1 MLDTK
6 SSSAK
11 LSPASAPLDASEM
24 PSIIT
29 REFWHNISHPTDSTL
44 GKAILMLL
52 VFAESLVCIFW
63 IYTLSGLGEGY
74 AMMAAVPYVYVIFSY
89 ASLLIFYRSK
99 KFEYFTFTQLV
110 MLLVMPFF
118 MQWAIGGYEAS
129 SGIAIWAIL
138 SPIGALMILGTKQ
151 STPWFVLFA
160 VLAGLSWKLNYMFA
174 GNSLPIP
181 PHVKDTFFLMNI
193 IGTSCILYAVMRY
206 FQSQKERTLL
216 ELSLEQARSEKL
228 LLNILPKSIANRLKD
243 NDMRIAD
250 SHEEVT
256 ILFADIVGFTKM
268 TATMPPAELVDLL
281 SQLFSRFDALADS
294 YNLEKIKTI
303 GDGYMVIGGAPVA
316 RDDHATVIAQLALDM
331 QQALVEFNALT
342 GKNLQMRIGISS
354 GPVVA
359 GVIGTSKFAYDIWGD
374 PVNMASRMEKTCS
387 VGGIHVSEAT
397 YELLKDNHHLESRG
411 LIDIKG
417 KGEVTTYLLK
427 A

>member
-1 MLDTK
+1 MLD
-6 SSSAK
+6 SSA
-11 LSPASAPLDASEM
+11 PARFT
-24 PSIIT
+24 T
-29 REFWHNISHPTDSTL
+29 REFWHSISNPTDSTL

-74 AMMAAVPYVYVIFSY
+74 ALMAAVPYVYIIVSY

-138 SPIGALMILGTKQ
+138 SPIGALMILGTRP
-151 STPWFVLFA
+151 STPWFALFTI
-160 VLAGLSWKLNYMFA
+160 LAALSWKLNYMFA

-181 PHVKDTFFLMNI
+181 PHIKDTFFLMNI
-193 IGTSCILYAVMRY
+193 IGTTCILYAVMRY

-216 ELSLEQARSEKL
+216 ELNLEQARSEKL
-228 LLNILPKSIANRLKD
+228 LLNVLPKSIANRLKD

-250 SHEEVT
+250 SHENVT

-268 TATMPPAELVDLL
+268 TASMPPAELVDLL
-281 SQLFSRFDALADS
+281 SQLFSRFDALAD
-294 YNLEKIKTI
+294 NHGLEKIKTI
-303 GDGYMVIGGAPVA
+303 GDGYMVVGGAPVA
-316 RDDHATVIAQLALDM
+316 RDDHATVIAQLALEM
-331 QQALVEFNALT
+331 QQALADFNAQT
-342 GKNLQMRIGISS
+342 GKKLQMRIGISS

-374 PVNMASRMEKTCS
+374 AVNMASRMEKTAHS
-387 VGGIHVSEAT
+387 DSIQVSEVT
-397 YELLKDNHHLESRG
+397 YQLLQESELFIQNHRLESRG
-411 LIDIKG
+411 LIEIKG
-417 KGEVTTYLLK
+417 KGAVNTYILK

>member
-1 MLDTK
+1 MLD
-6 SSSAK
+6 SK
-11 LSPASAPLDASEM
+11 LPARFT
-24 PSIIT
+24 T
-29 REFWHNISHPTDSTL
+29 REFWHSLSTPTDSTL

-52 VFAESLVCIFW
+52 VFSESLVCVFW

-74 AMMAAVPYVYVIFSY
+74 ALMAAVPYVYIVVSY

-99 KFEYFTFTQLV
+99 RFEYFTFTQLV

-138 SPIGALMILGTKQ
+138 SPIGALMILGTKP
-151 STPWFVLFA
+151 STPWFALFTI
-160 VLAGLSWKLNYMFA
+160 LAALSWKLNYMFA

-181 PHVKDTFFLMNI
+181 PHIKDTFFLMNI
-193 IGTSCILYAVMRY
+193 IGTTCILYAVMRY

-216 ELSLEQARSEKL
+216 ELNLEQARSEKL
-228 LLNILPKSIANRLKD
+228 LLNVLPKSIATRLKD

-250 SHEEVT
+250 SHENVT

-268 TATMPPAELVDLL
+268 TASMPPAELVDLL
-281 SQLFSRFDALADS
+281 SQLFSRFDALAGS
-294 YNLEKIKTI
+294 HGLEKIKTI
-303 GDGYMVIGGAPVA
+303 GDGYMVVGGAPVA

-331 QQALVEFNALT
+331 QQALVEFNTLT

-374 PVNMASRMEKTCS
+374 PVNMASRMEKTALNGC
-387 VGGIHVSEAT
+387 IQVSEVT
-397 YELLKDNHHLESRG
+397 YELIKDNYQLEPRG
-411 LIDIKG
+411 QVEIKG
-417 KGEVTTYLLK
+417 KGEVNAYILK

>member
-1 MLDTK
+1 MLETK
-6 SSSAK
+6 A
-11 LSPASAPLDASEM
+11 AFN
-24 PSIIT
+24 ITT
-29 REFWHNISHPTDSTL
+29 REFWHSISHPTDSTL

-74 AMMAAVPYVYVIFSY
+74 ALMAAVPYVYIIVSY

-138 SPIGALMILGTKQ
+138 SPIGALMILGTKP
-151 STPWFVLFA
+151 STPWFVLFTI
-160 VLAGLSWKLNYMFA
+160 LAGLSWKLNYMFA

-181 PHVKDTFFLMNI
+181 PHIKDTFFLMNI
-193 IGTSCILYAVMRY
+193 IGTTCILYAVMRY

-216 ELSLEQARSEKL
+216 ELEQEQARSEKL

-268 TATMPPAELVDLL
+268 TASMPPAELVGIL
-281 SQLFSRFDALADS
+281 SQLFSRFDALADAHG
-294 YNLEKIKTI
+294 LEKIKTI

-316 RDDHATVIAQLALDM
+316 RSDHATVVAQLALEM
-331 QQALVEFNALT
+331 QQALAEFNAQMDR
-342 GKNLQMRIGISS
+342 KLQMRIGISS

-374 PVNMASRMEKTCS
+374 PVNMASRMEKTTLS
-387 VGGIHVSEAT
+387 DSIQVSEVT
-397 YELLKDNHHLESRG
+397 YELLKESYSLESRG
-411 LIDIKG
+411 LVEIKG
-417 KGEVTTYLLK
+417 KGEVNTYFLK
-427 A
+427 S

>member
-1 MLDTK
+1 VQQNKKLDFKGTQHYFMLETK
-6 SSSAK
+6 AT
-11 LSPASAPLDASEM
+11 LD
-24 PSIIT
+24 ITT
-29 REFWHNISHPTDSTL
+29 REFWHSISHPTDSTL

-74 AMMAAVPYVYVIFSY
+74 ALMAAVPYVYIIVSY

-138 SPIGALMILGTKQ
+138 SPIGALMILGTKP
-151 STPWFVLFA
+151 STPWFMLFTI
-160 VLAGLSWKLNYMFA
+160 LAGLSWKLNYIFA

-181 PHVKDTFFLMNI
+181 AHIKDTFFLMNI
-193 IGTSCILYAVMRY
+193 IGTTCILYAVMRY

-216 ELSLEQARSEKL
+216 ELELEQARSEKL

-268 TATMPPAELVDLL
+268 TASMPPAELVDIL
-281 SQLFSRFDALADS
+281 SQLFSRFDALADTHG
-294 YNLEKIKTI
+294 LEKIKTI
-303 GDGYMVIGGAPVA
+303 GDGYMVIGGAPVG
-316 RDDHATVIAQLALDM
+316 RSDHATVIAQLALEM
-331 QQALVEFNALT
+331 QQALAEFNAQMDR
-342 GKNLQMRIGISS
+342 KLQMRIGISS

-374 PVNMASRMEKTCS
+374 PVNMASRMEKTTLS
-387 VGGIHVSEAT
+387 DSIQVSEVT
-397 YELLKDNHHLESRG
+397 YELLKNSYRLESRG
-411 LIDIKG
+411 LIEIKG
-417 KGEVTTYLLK
+417 KGEVNTYLLK
-427 A
+427 S

>member
-1 MLDTK
+1 MPD
-6 SSSAK
+6 SSTTFG
-11 LSPASAPLDASEM
+11 
-24 PSIIT
+24 ITT

-44 GKAILMLL
+44 GKAILTIL

-74 AMMAAVPYVYVIFSY
+74 AIMAAVPYVYIIVSY

-138 SPIGALMILGTKQ
+138 SPIGALMILGTRQ
-151 STPWFVLFA
+151 STPWFILFGL
-160 VLAGLSWKLNYMFA
+160 LAGLSWRLNYMFV
-174 GNSLPIP
+174 GNTLPIP
-181 PHVKDTFFLMNI
+181 PHIKDTFFLMNI
-193 IGTSCILYAVMRY
+193 MGVACILYAVMRY

-216 ELSLEQARSEKL
+216 ELSMEQARSEKL

-250 SHEEVT
+250 SHEAVT

-268 TATMPPAELVDLL
+268 TASMPPAELVDLL
-281 SQLFSRFDALADS
+281 SQLFSRFDKLADQLG
-294 YNLEKIKTI
+294 LEKIKTI
-303 GDGYMVIGGAPVA
+303 GDGYMVVGGAPVS
-316 RDDHATVIAQLALDM
+316 RDDHAAVIAQLALGM
-331 QQALVEFNALT
+331 QRELAAFNEQT
-342 GKNLQMRIGISS
+342 GNSLQMRIGISS

-374 PVNMASRMEKTCS
+374 SVNMASRMEKT
-387 VGGIHVSEAT
+387 GMPGTIQVSETT
-397 YELLKDNHHLESRG
+397 YQRLKNHYTLEPRG
-411 LIDIKG
+411 PIEIKG
-417 KGEVTTYLLK
+417 KGEVNTYLLK
-427 A
+427 S

>member
-1 MLDTK
+1 MLEEKTT
-6 SSSAK
+6 
-11 LSPASAPLDASEM
+11 LG
-24 PSIIT
+24 ITT
-29 REFWHNISHPTDSTL
+29 REFWHNISRPTDSTL

-74 AMMAAVPYVYVIFSY
+74 ALMAAVPYVYIIVSY

-138 SPIGALMILGTKQ
+138 SPIGALMILGTKP
-151 STPWFVLFA
+151 STPWFVLFTI
-160 VLAGLSWKLNYMFA
+160 LAGLSWKLNYMFA

-181 PHVKDTFFLMNI
+181 GHIKDTFFLMNI
-193 IGTSCILYAVMRY
+193 IGTTCILYAVMRY

-216 ELSLEQARSEKL
+216 ELELEQARSEKL

-268 TATMPPAELVDLL
+268 TASMPPAELVDLL
-281 SQLFSRFDALADS
+281 SQLFSRFDALADRHD
-294 YNLEKIKTI
+294 LEKIKTI
-303 GDGYMVIGGAPVA
+303 GDGYMVISGAPVA
-316 RDDHATVIAQLALDM
+316 REDHAKVIAQLALEM
-331 QQALVEFNALT
+331 QQALIDFNLQT
-342 GKNLQMRIGISS
+342 GKSLQMRIGISS

-374 PVNMASRMEKTCS
+374 PVNMASRMEKTS
-387 VGGIHVSEAT
+387 LSDSIQVSEVT
-397 YELLKDNHHLESRG
+397 YNLIKNNYRLESRG
-411 LIDIKG
+411 LIEIKG
-417 KGEVTTYLLK
+417 KGEVNTYLLK
-427 A
+427 AHP

>member
-1 MLDTK
+1 MP
-6 SSSAK
+6 A
-11 LSPASAPLDASEM
+11 LSTSFGVT
-24 PSIIT
+24 T

-44 GKAILMLL
+44 GKAILTIL

-63 IYTLSGLGEGY
+63 IFTLSGLGEGY
-74 AMMAAVPYVYVIFSY
+74 AIMAAVPYVYIIFSY

-138 SPIGALMILGTKQ
+138 SPIGALMILGTRQ
-151 STPWFVLFA
+151 STPWFMLFA
-160 VLAGLSWKLNYMFA
+160 LLAGLSWRLNYIFV
-174 GNSLPIP
+174 GNTLPIP
-181 PHVKDTFFLMNI
+181 IHIKDTFFLMNI
-193 IGTSCILYAVMRY
+193 MGVACILYAVMRY

-228 LLNILPKSIANRLKD
+228 LLNVLPKSIANRLKD

-250 SHEEVT
+250 SHESVT

-268 TATMPPAELVDLL
+268 TASMPPAELVDLL
-281 SQLFSRFDALADS
+281 SQLFSRFDKLADLHG
-294 YNLEKIKTI
+294 LEKIKTI
-303 GDGYMVIGGAPVA
+303 GDGYMVVGGAPVS
-316 RDDHATVIAQLALDM
+316 RDDHAFVIAKLALEM
-331 QQALVEFNALT
+331 QRELTAFNEQT
-342 GKNLQMRIGISS
+342 GKKLQMRIGISS

-374 PVNMASRMEKTCS
+374 SVNMASRMEKT
-387 VGGIHVSEAT
+387 GLPDTIQVSEAT
-397 YELLKDNHHLESRG
+397 YQLLKNNYKLELRG
-411 LIDIKG
+411 LIEIKG
-417 KGEVTTYLLK
+417 KGKVNTYLLK
-427 A
+427 S

>member
-1 MLDTK
+1 MPDST
-6 SSSAK
+6 
-11 LSPASAPLDASEM
+11 ASFG
-24 PSIIT
+24 ITT

-44 GKAILMLL
+44 GKAILTIL

-63 IYTLSGLGEGY
+63 IFTLSGLGEGY
-74 AMMAAVPYVYVIFSY
+74 AMMAVVPYVYIVFSY

-138 SPIGALMILGTKQ
+138 SPIGALMILGTGQ
-151 STPWFVLFA
+151 STPWFILFLL
-160 VLAGLSWKLNYMFA
+160 LAGLSWKLNYMFI

-181 PHVKDTFFLMNI
+181 AHIKDTFFLMNI
-193 IGTSCILYAVMRY
+193 MGTACILYAVMRY
-206 FQSQKERTLL
+206 FQSQKERTLH

-228 LLNILPKSIANRLKD
+228 LLNILPKSIADRLKD

-268 TATMPPAELVDLL
+268 TASMPPAELVDLL
-281 SQLFSRFDALADS
+281 SQLFSRFDGLADQLG
-294 YNLEKIKTI
+294 LEKIKTI
-303 GDGYMVIGGAPVA
+303 GDGYMVVGGAPVS
-316 RDDHATVIAQLALDM
+316 RDDHATVIAQLALGM
-331 QQALVEFNALT
+331 QRELAAFNEQT
-342 GKNLQMRIGISS
+342 GKSLQMRIGISS

-374 PVNMASRMEKTCS
+374 PVNMASRMEKT
-387 VGGIHVSEAT
+387 GLPGTIQVSEAT
-397 YELLKDNHHLESRG
+397 YQLLKANHILESRG
-411 LIDIKG
+411 LIEIKG
-417 KGEVTTYLLK
+417 KGEVNTYLLK
-427 A
+427 S